1 MAHYLQHTL
10 YPARCADADAR
21 VLLCRH
27 LEWRSFWLGHA
38 SGMFVLDYEERV
50 VFGVLYMAVMGLLC
64 YEACRRFVGLW

>member
-1 MAHYLQHTL
+1 M
-10 YPARCADADAR
+10 
-21 VLLCRH
+21 LLCRH